1 LLEKRF
7 WKRKRRAGGP
17 ARRRGEGRWRGG
29 SAVADGFFDLDG
41 FLADAVAEIVE
52 TGAADAAAFHDFDL
66 GDLWSVDWE
75 DPFDAFAVADFADG
89 EGLADALAFPGD
101 DDACEEL
108 DAFFAAFED
117 SGVDLDG
124 VTDAEVGDVGLHL
137 FALNLFK
144 LVHKRSLG
152 EKDWNPRRTWKQ
164 CTPAFQRAREGGW
177 S

>member
-1 LLEKRF
+1 LN
-7 WKRKRRAGGP
+7 
-17 ARRRGEGRWRGG
+17 
-29 SAVADGFFDLDG
+29 G
-41 FLADAVAEIVE
+41 FLTDAVAEVME
-52 TGAADAAAFHDFDL
+52 AGTTDAAAFHDFDL
-66 GDLWSVDWE
+66 GDFWGVDWE

-89 EGLADALAFPGD
+89 EGLADALAFTGD

-144 LVHKRSLG
+144 LVHKKVVRRKGLG
-152 EKDWNPRRTWKQ
+152 S
-164 CTPAFQRAREGGW
+164 ARDLEAMHASVPTGPGGRVEL
-177 S
+177 SVVAGGRNGNFPLVGRE